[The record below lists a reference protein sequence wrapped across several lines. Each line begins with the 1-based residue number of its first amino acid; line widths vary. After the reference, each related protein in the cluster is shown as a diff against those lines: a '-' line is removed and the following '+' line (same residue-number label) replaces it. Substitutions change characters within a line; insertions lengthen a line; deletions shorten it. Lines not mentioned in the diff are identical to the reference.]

1 LFFIHW
7 ITGRSLFFPGRAAIT
22 INGTTDTDHS
32 QSLSDEPSISPAEV
46 AYLMAAAEAQL
57 PSINLTWNDIISTFS
72 GIRPVIGT
80 GKADPSKEARDHAVW
95 EEEGLLTV
103 TGGKMTTFRLIALDV
118 LKAVRH
124 RLPQMPEPNKYMTAL
139 NQRRWIFIITKATN

>member
-1 LFFIHW
+1 
-7 ITGRSLFFPGRAAIT
+7 
-22 INGTTDTDHS
+22 
-32 QSLSDEPSISPAEV
+32 
-46 AYLMAAAEAQL
+46 MAAAEAQF
-57 PSINLTWNDIISTFS
+57 PSINLTLNDIISTFS

-80 GKADPSKEARDHAVW
+80 GKADPSKEARDHVVW

-124 RLPQMPEPNKYMTAL
+124 RIPQMPEPNKSMPVLNQMEMDIHCNKNSRLNIAHAETAYRLLRVGRSGADRCRTTGGIRRDSLYRHSLGRTAL
-139 NQRRWIFIITKATN
+139 GGP